1 MFAGLFSKEEVN
13 TGRQWSFDFAKFIA
27 IVGMVLVHTF
37 IYIWDEDGLEQ
48 GFQYR
53 LNNIYGGVLAA
64 PVFMFAMGV
73 GVAYSRRTDGRTMFL
88 RGIKLFVAG
97 YLLNAVRCLPQL
109 LLWKAG
115 YGEQHYD
122 WFVEEINLFD
132 ILPFAGIAFMLFAL
146 LRWMK
151 ASPTVI
157 LLVGL
162 ALSVFGTFV
171 RSIDMGSTALNM
183 LCYPFI
189 GIHVGE
195 IWSSFPLANWF
206 IFVAAGY
213 WFGKLIRRCNDMD
226 YLFALLVPA
235 TGFIFTV
242 CMIYLTTHETGMFSD
257 INDDYF
263 YYLTPF
269 DAFVCIMGAILV
281 AGIGHFLMPHEPQV
295 IQQEVKQVSSDVTR
309 IYLIHWVFVCYLVGG
324 IMDGVFD
331 LYPSNILLCPPRA
344 LFAHQDLAGVGL
356 KVPVTRCQARCYANI
371 VTFLL
376 KFVPPLK

>member
-1 MFAGLFSKEEVN
+1 MLKGLFVAEEVN

-73 GVAYSRRTDGRTMFL
+73 GVSYSRNTSARTMFGRGL
-88 RGIKLFVAG
+88 RLLVAG

-115 YGEQHYD
+115 YGEQHYG
-122 WFVEEINLFD
+122 WFVEEVNLFD
-132 ILPFAGIAFMLFAL
+132 ILQFAGVAFMLFAL
-146 LRWMK
+146 LRWLK
-151 ASPTVI
+151 SSPTVI
-157 LLVGL
+157 LIVGL
-162 ALSVFGTFV
+162 VLSVFGTFV
-171 RSIDMGSTALNM
+171 RSVDMGSTWANL

-189 GIHVGE
+189 GIHVGD
-195 IWSSFPLANWF
+195 IWTSFPLANWF

-213 WFGKLIRRCNDMD
+213 WTGKLIRRCTDMD
-226 YLFALLVPA
+226 RFFALVTPIAGFLFA
-235 TGFIFTV
+235 V
-242 CMIYLTTHETGMFSD
+242 CMIFLMTNETGMFSD
-257 INDDYF
+257 DSDDLF

-269 DAFVCIMGAILV
+269 DAFVCIMGALLV
-281 AGIGHFLMPHEPQV
+281 AGIGHFIMPHEPHVLQN
-295 IQQEVKQVSSDVTR
+295 EVRQIATDVTR

-324 IMDGVFD
+324 FMDGVLD
-331 LYPSNILLCPPRA
+331 LYPN
-344 LFAHQDLAGVGL
+344 DL
-356 KVPVTRCQARCYANI
+356 
-371 VTFLL
+371 FLL
-376 KFVPPLK
+376 LVGMAIMVASAWLARRKPCSHIKI

>member
-1 MFAGLFSKEEVN
+1 MITLFSKEEVN
-13 TGRQWSFDFAKFIA
+13 TGRQWSFDFAKVVA

-37 IYIWDEDGLEQ
+37 IYIWDEDGLEE

-73 GVAYSRRTDGRTMFL
+73 GVAYSRHSDALTMFL
-88 RGIKLFVAG
+88 RGIKLTVAG
-97 YLLNAVRCLPQL
+97 CLLNAVRCLPQL

-122 WFVEEINLFD
+122 WFIEEVYLFD
-132 ILPFAGIAFMLFAL
+132 ILPFAGIAFILFAL
-146 LRWMK
+146 LRWLK
-151 ASPTVI
+151 ASDTFI
-157 LLVGL
+157 LLVGVG
-162 ALSVFGTFV
+162 LSVFGTFV
-171 RSIDMGSTALNM
+171 RSVDMGSTALNL

-195 IWSSFPLANWF
+195 IWSSFPLVNWF

-213 WFGKLIRRCNDMD
+213 WFGKLIRHCTDMD

-235 TGFIFTV
+235 AGFVFTV
-242 CMIYLTTHETGMFSD
+242 FMIDLTTHEKGMFSNE
-257 INDDYF
+257 NDDYF
-263 YYLTPF
+263 YYLTIF

-281 AGIGHFLMPHEPQV
+281 AGIGHFLMPHEPHILQK
-295 IQQEVKQVSSDVTR
+295 EVKQISSDVTR

-324 IMDGVFD
+324 ILDGIIDFYPGD
-331 LYPSNILLCPPRA
+331 LLLLFISLAILA
-344 LFAHQDLAGVGL
+344 LSVWL
-356 KVPVTRCQARCYANI
+356 ARCKPFTHI
-371 VTFLL
+371 
-376 KFVPPLK
+376 KI

>member
-13 TGRQWSFDFAKFIA
+13 TGRQWSFDFAKFVA

-73 GVAYSRRTDGRTMFL
+73 GVAYSRRNDARIMFV

-132 ILPFAGIAFMLFAL
+132 ILPFAGVAFMLFAL
-146 LRWMK
+146 LRWLK

-157 LLVGL
+157 LLIGL

-213 WFGKLIRRCNDMD
+213 WFGKLIRRCTDID

-242 CMIYLTTHETGMFSD
+242 CMIYLTSHETGMFSD

-281 AGIGHFLMPHEPQV
+281 AGIGHFLMPHEPQTF
-295 IQQEVKQVSSDVTR
+295 QREVKQISSDVTR

-324 IMDGVFD
+324 IMDGILD
-331 LYPSNILLCPPRA
+331 LYPSNL
-344 LFAHQDLAGVGL
+344 
-356 KVPVTRCQARCYANI
+356 
-371 VTFLL
+371 FLL
-376 KFVPPLK
+376 MVGIAILVASAWLARISPFTHIKI

>member
-1 MFAGLFSKEEVN
+1 MTLFSKEEVN
-13 TGRQWSFDFAKFIA
+13 TGRQWSFDFAKFVA

-37 IYIWDEDGLEQ
+37 IYIWNEDGLEE

-88 RGIKLFVAG
+88 RGLKLLGAG

-115 YGEQHYD
+115 YGEQHYG
-122 WFVEEINLFD
+122 WFIEEVNLFD
-132 ILPFAGIAFMLFAL
+132 ILQFAGVAFMLFAL
-146 LRWMK
+146 LRWLK
-151 ASPTVI
+151 ASPTAI

-171 RSIDMGSTALNM
+171 RSVDMGSTWANL

-189 GIHVGE
+189 GIHVGD
-195 IWSSFPLANWF
+195 IWTSFPLANWF

-213 WFGKLIRRCNDMD
+213 WMGKVTPVAGF
-226 YLFALLVPA
+226 LFA
-235 TGFIFTV
+235 V
-242 CMIYLTTHETGMFSD
+242 CMIFLMTNATGMFSD
-257 INDDYF
+257 ASDDLF

-269 DAFVCIMGAILV
+269 DAFVCIMGALLV
-281 AGIGHFLMPHEPQV
+281 AGIGHFIMPHEPHIVQN
-295 IQQEVKQVSSDVTR
+295 EVRRISTDVTR
-309 IYLIHWVFVCYLVGG
+309 IYLIHWVFVCYLVGRL
-324 IMDGVFD
+324 MDGLLD
-331 LYPSNILLCPPRA
+331 LYPN
-344 LFAHQDLAGVGL
+344 DV
-356 KVPVTRCQARCYANI
+356 
-371 VTFLL
+371 FLL
-376 KFVPPLK
+376 LVGFCILIASAWLTRRKPFSLIKI

>member
-226 YLFALLVPA
+226 NLFALLVPA

-269 DAFVCIMGAILV
+269 DSFVCIMGAILV

-331 LYPSNILLCPPRA
+331 LYPSNILL
-344 LFAHQDLAGVGL
+344 LLVGL
-356 KVPVTRCQARCYANI
+356 AILVVSAWLARREPFSRI
-371 VTFLL
+371 
-376 KFVPPLK
+376 KI

>member
-1 MFAGLFSKEEVN
+1 MLKGLFVAEEVN

-73 GVAYSRRTDGRTMFL
+73 GVSYSRNTSARTMFGRGL
-88 RGIKLFVAG
+88 RLLVAG

-115 YGEQHYD
+115 YGEQHYG
-122 WFVEEINLFD
+122 WFIEEVNLFD
-132 ILPFAGIAFMLFAL
+132 ILQFAGVAFMLFAL
-146 LRWMK
+146 LRWLK
-151 ASPTVI
+151 SSPTVI
-157 LLVGL
+157 LIVGL
-162 ALSVFGTFV
+162 VLSVFGTFV
-171 RSIDMGSTALNM
+171 RSVDMGSTWANL

-189 GIHVGE
+189 GIHVGD
-195 IWSSFPLANWF
+195 IWTSFPLANWF

-213 WFGKLIRRCNDMD
+213 WTGKLIRRCTDMD
-226 YLFALLVPA
+226 RFFALVTPVSGFLFA
-235 TGFIFTV
+235 V
-242 CMIYLTTHETGMFSD
+242 CMIYLTRNETGMFSD

-269 DAFVCIMGAILV
+269 DAFVCIMGAFLV
-281 AGIGHFLMPHEPQV
+281 AGIGHFIMPHEPHVLQN
-295 IQQEVKQVSSDVTR
+295 EVRQISTDVTR

-324 IMDGVFD
+324 FMDGVLD
-331 LYPSNILLCPPRA
+331 LYPN
-344 LFAHQDLAGVGL
+344 DL
-356 KVPVTRCQARCYANI
+356 
-371 VTFLL
+371 FLL
-376 KFVPPLK
+376 LVGMAILVASAWLARRKPFSHIKI

>member
-1 MFAGLFSKEEVN
+1 MFPRLFSKEEVN

-37 IYIWDEDGLEQ
+37 IYVWDEDGLEE

-64 PVFMFAMGV
+64 PIFMFAMGV
-73 GVAYSRRTDGRTMFL
+73 GVAYSRNTSAMVML
-88 RGIKLFVAG
+88 QRGIKLLVAG
-97 YLLNAVRCLPQL
+97 CLLNVVRSLPQL

-115 YGEQHYD
+115 YGAQHYG
-122 WFVEEINLFD
+122 WFMEELYLFD
-132 ILPFAGIAFMLFAL
+132 ILPFAGMAFLLFAL
-146 LRWMK
+146 LRWLK
-151 ASPTVI
+151 ASPVAI
-157 LLVGL
+157 LLTGV

-171 RSIDMGSTALNM
+171 RSVDMGSTALNL
-183 LCYPFI
+183 LCSPFV
-189 GIHVGE
+189 GIHVGDV
-195 IWSSFPLANWF
+195 WSSFPLANWF

-213 WFGKLIRRCNDMD
+213 WFGKLIRRCTDMD

-235 TGFIFTV
+235 TGFVFTV
-242 CMIYLTTHETGMFSD
+242 CMIYLMTRNMGMFSD

-281 AGIGHFLMPHEPQV
+281 AGIGHFLMPHEPQT
-295 IQQEVKQVSSDVTR
+295 IQHEVKQIATDVTR

-324 IMDGVFD
+324 LLDGVID
-331 LYPSNILLCPPRA
+331 LYPSDPLLLLVGIAILVVSA
-344 LFAHQDLAGVGL
+344 WLARRE
-356 KVPVTRCQARCYANI
+356 PFTRI
-371 VTFLL
+371 
-376 KFVPPLK
+376 KI